1 MSDQENTAYP
11 DEARLVSQL
20 REGSEAA
27 YRTLV
32 RQYQDRVFKI
42 AFAITLDHDESLDIC
57 QEVFLQVF
65 RKIDTFKADARLST
79 WLHRIAV
86 NQALNWKRRW
96 KRRLRW
102 HHQPL
107 ERENGITLREL
118 GTDEHN
124 PENRYRER
132 QMEARFRE
140 SLAALPEEA
149 RAVFVLKEVEG
160 LSYEEIADRLNIR
173 KGTVSSRLFYAR
185 RRLRE
190 ALSAE
195 ESTGTVGTPRAS
207 RD

>member
-1 MSDQENTAYP
+1 MSYEENTAYP
-11 DEARLVSQL
+11 DEARLVSLL
-20 REGSEAA
+20 REGSESA

-42 AFAITLDHDESLDIC
+42 AYGITLDRDESLDVC

-65 RKIDTFKADARLST
+65 RKINTFRADARLST
-79 WLHRIAV
+79 WLHRITV
-86 NQALNWKRRW
+86 NQALNWRRKW
-96 KRRLRW
+96 KRRMRW
-102 HHQPL
+102 HHHPI
-107 ERENGITLREL
+107 ESENGTTLREL

-124 PENRYRER
+124 PENRFREK
-132 QMEARFRE
+132 QLEVRFEE

-190 ALSAE
+190 ALSSE
-195 ESTGTVGTPRAS
+195 TPTDGGAPKS
-207 RD
+207 FRD

>member
-1 MSDQENTAYP
+1 VSYEENNAYP
-11 DEARLVSQL
+11 DEAGLVSLL
-20 REGSEAA
+20 REGSESG

-42 AFAITLDHDESLDIC
+42 AYGITLDRDESLDIC

-65 RKIDTFKADARLST
+65 RKINTFKADARLST
-79 WLHRIAV
+79 WLHRITV
-86 NQALNWKRRW
+86 NQALNWKRKW
-96 KRRLRW
+96 KRRMRW
-102 HHQPL
+102 HHDPI
-107 ERENGITLREL
+107 ERENGSPLREL

-124 PENRYRER
+124 PENRFRER
-132 QMEARFRE
+132 QLEARFKE
-140 SLAALPEEA
+140 SLATLPEEA

-195 ESTGTVGTPRAS
+195 ASTDGAAS
-207 RD
+207 RSFGD